1 MSLNVSKDWEKDNNK
16 NSTVR
21 KKGALFSGRCMN
33 TQHSLSVNVTRCKV
47 LVERLLKVS
56 LNLFWNTWNVWR
68 ISMRVLG
75 VGINWNGGCFL
86 YSSRKLFFQI
96 FYLDFILFSHHCTKM
111 KFPVK
116 DFFGKCDQIRT
127 FLGFWSHLL
136 KKSLIENF
144 IFCVVRCF
152 VKSLT
157 INKNNYLIIISLRW
171 TSI

>member
-16 NSTVR
+16 SSTVR
-21 KKGALFSGRCMN
+21 KKGALFSRRCMI
-33 TQHSLSVNVTRCKV
+33 TQHSLSVNFTRCKV

-68 ISMRVLG
+68 ISIRVLG
-75 VGINWNGGCFL
+75 VAINRNGGCFL
-86 YSSRKLFFQI
+86 YSSRMLFFQI
-96 FYLDFILFSHHCTKM
+96 FYLIFILFSHHCLKM

-116 DFFGKCDQIRT
+116 NFFGKCYQIRS
-127 FLGFWSHLL
+127 FLRFWSHLL
-136 KKSLIENF
+136 RKSLTENF
-144 IFCVVRCF
+144 IFCVVHCL